1 MYLCVYNLFIYFI
14 YLYLEPRSNYVI
26 QVDEAVVNGPLVIY
40 KSKTEVWLSVKINS
54 NRLKTGHV
62 LKLTCIMTV
71 K

>member
-1 MYLCVYNLFIYFI
+1 MYLCVYYLFIYFI

-54 NRLKTGHV
+54 NRLKTGDV
-62 LKLTCIMTV
+62 LKFTCIMTV